1 MVAIGEKTVN
11 TNVHEGRCVNAR
23 PTRRESLSDDLN
35 AALEMGDQP
44 TLVHELQLQIAALD
58 AQPPRLLD
66 AAVKYASW
74 GWPVFPL
81 APGTK
86 RPALPNAHPEG
97 DPLRGVCKGGCG
109 RVGHGVHDAT
119 TDVDRLRRYWTEKNP
134 TANIGLAT
142 GFLFDVIDVDPPK
155 KEGDPDGMLQV
166 PKILESEKIPD
177 AHGVVITRTGGI
189 HYYIKAAG
197 KGNRAGILPGVDYRG
212 KGGYVVAPPSRIDAD
227 HRWFWSVAASPEI
240 HL

>member
-1 MVAIGEKTVN
+1 MVADGELTVN
-11 TNVHEGRCVNAR
+11 TNVHEGRCVNER

-35 AALEMGDQP
+35 AALQMGDQFD
-44 TLVHELQLQIAALD
+44 LVCKLEAEVQALD
-58 AQPPRLLD
+58 RATPRLLE
-66 AAVKYASW
+66 AAMKYAEW

-109 RVGHGVHDAT
+109 KVGHGVHDAT
-119 TDVDRLRRYWTEKNP
+119 TDVDRLKRRWTKCP
-134 TANIGLAT
+134 DDNIGLAT
-142 GFLFDVIDVDPPK
+142 GFLFDVIDVDVPK
-155 KEGDPDGMLQV
+155 KEGDADGMLQI
-166 PKILESEKIPD
+166 PKILASEKIPD
-177 AHGVVITRTGGI
+177 AHGVVITRSGGV
-189 HYYIKAAG
+189 HYYIKATG
-197 KGNRAGILPGVDYRG
+197 KGNRGGMLPGVDFRG
-212 KGGYVVAPPSRIDAD
+212 KGGYVVAPPSRIDPD